1 MPGEFDLVDAF
12 RHLHDRFDRIEDNVQ
27 EVRDLAMTTK
37 TKMEALVG
45 NGHEG
50 IIGKIQG
57 DVAELKEYRIQAD
70 ATVKA
75 TVKTTATFWG
85 ITSSAVLL
93 AARFAW
99 DAFHGAKH

>member
-1 MPGEFDLVDAF
+1 MPGDFDLVDAF

-50 IIGKIQG
+50 AIGKIQN
-57 DVAELKEYRIQAD
+57 DVAELKEYRSRAD
-70 ATVKA
+70 A

-85 ITSSAVLL
+85 LISGALGLVGH
-93 AARFAW
+93 FMW
-99 DAFHGAKH
+99 DALRSGKH